1 MNMSRVELNDWMKSI
16 NQTKNNIIEGDPTVE
31 KDYPPFVVNKCLSG
45 HTDAILYANE
55 MNKNP
60 HLDKRLQYDFLI
72 NSLKPRKRFT
82 PWIKK
87 QTLDHLDLV
96 KEYYG
101 YSHDK
106 ALSALEILT
115 TEQLDEIRKSLNKG
129 GML

>member
-1 MNMSRVELNDWMKSI
+1 MKYELKDWMNTI
-16 NQTKNNIIEGDPTVE
+16 NQTKQNIIEEDPEAE
-31 KDYPPFVVNKCLSG
+31 KGYPPFIVNKCLSG
-45 HTDAILYANE
+45 HKDAILFANE

-72 NSLKPRKRFT
+72 NTLRPRKRFT
-82 PWIKK
+82 PWVKK

-101 YSHDK
+101 YNHDK
-106 ALSALEILT
+106 ALAALEILT
-115 TEQLDEIRKSLNKG
+115 NEQLEHIRKAMNKG